1 MNEMEEQLSRL
12 FNTAAGEP
20 PNRVTVRAVRR
31 QVIRRRIITC
41 AAATAACIVA
51 GTAGLAVSA
60 SAGGTG
66 PAVNARHPVVP
77 PRFYIETTSGQGQQP
92 PDTFVRSTATGAGT
106 GTVSCPWP
114 RSQLGGLGASSHE
127 IFMTCLRYVK
137 QGQGYRVTGSRIFE
151 FRLTRS
157 GRAGRYFL
165 VHGGTFNGEG
175 LGGISASADGSEIA
189 VSVTSSMTGKSRVD
203 VISTR
208 TGARAAWLPGL
219 LPGGARFAGGDLSLT
234 GDGRELAVFGTARC
248 PRQAAHCKSP
258 GEAMITVSP
267 ASAGGSFASGR
278 QVFKQAQITSLRN
291 GFVNNAWISPDGS
304 SATAA
309 VVSGGITN
317 GSVSVVRISARTGM
331 RQRTLFN
338 LNTGNGFFYRFV
350 TADPSGQFILFNA
363 GPTTGTVFGWV
374 DHGKLISLKPAGTN
388 VFGATWN

>member
-20 PNRVTVRAVRR
+20 PHRVTVRAVRR
-31 QVIRRRIITC
+31 QVIKRRIITC
-41 AAATAACIVA
+41 TAATAASIIA

-77 PRFYIETTSGQGQQP
+77 PRFYIESTSGQGQP
-92 PDTFVRSTATGAGT
+92 SGTFVRSTATGAIT
-106 GTVSCPWP
+106 GMVSCPWQ
-114 RSQLGGLGASSHE
+114 RSQLGGFGASDHE
-127 IFMTCLRYVK
+127 IFMTCVRYVK
-137 QGQGYRVTGSRIFE
+137 QGQGYRVTGSKIFE

-157 GRAGRYFL
+157 GRACRYFL

-175 LGGISASADGSEIA
+175 LGRIGASADGSEIA
-189 VSVTSSMTGKSRVD
+189 VGVAVGQVD
-203 VISTR
+203 VINTR
-208 TGARAAWLPGL
+208 TGARAAWLTGL

-234 GDGRELAVFGTARC
+234 RDGRELAVFGTARC
-248 PRQAAHCKSP
+248 PRHAAGCKSP

-267 ASAGGSFASGR
+267 ASAGGNLARGHE
-278 QVFKQAQITSLRN
+278 VFKQAQITSLRN
-291 GFVNNAWISPDGS
+291 GFINNAWISPDGS

-309 VVSGGITN
+309 VVFGGPAN
-317 GSVSVVRISARTGM
+317 ASVSVVRISAKTGKPE
-331 RQRTLFN
+331 RTLFK

-363 GPTTGTVFGWV
+363 GPTRGTVFGWV
-374 DHGKLISLKPAGTN
+374 NHGKLTRLKPAGTN
-388 VFGATWN
+388 VFDATWS